1 MSSIKLII
9 PREAMF
15 NTGFL
20 SARIWS
26 PTSTSWNIIYYSIV
40 SLGLFTIYWLCMVFY
55 RLFLHP
61 LRNVPGPK
69 IAAATSWYE
78 FYQDVI
84 LDGHYI
90 KDYPRL
96 HEKYGPIVRM
106 SPNRVHINDPNFY
119 H

>member
-9 PREAMF
+9 PCEAMF

-20 SARIWS
+20 SAHGWAT
-26 PTSTSWNIIYYSIV
+26 TSTSWNILYYTAV
-40 SLGLFTIYWLCMVFY
+40 AFGVFGFYWPCLVFY

-61 LRNVPGPK
+61 IRNVPGPK
-69 IAAATSWYE
+69 VAAATSWYE
-78 FYQDVI
+78 FYQEVI

-96 HEKYGPIVRM
+96 HEKYGK
-106 SPNRVHINDPNFY
+106 
-119 H
+119 